1 MGRRRWGISVGA
13 ICHDFG
19 NEDGLVVANSAWPAL
34 NGNVGVHR
42 APLTLTIRF
51 KNMHLRK
58 IAIGF
63 SVLFLVST
71 GAHARGAIDLYSPQ
85 ERQLSFDSCADIFPA
100 ATPIKTA
107 TIPASM
113 QPLALCSDHFA
124 VLYSQT
130 SKTPLLVVERLNAR
144 QLKDAKG
151 EERTNHFYADPRIPK
166 AGRAELSDYHGQHP
180 AMDRGHQSPA
190 ADAPDAKAMAQSFA
204 LSNMVPQDPTNN
216 RKIWSKVEADVR
228 KFAVRAGGD
237 VYVFTGPLF
246 DAGHGT
252 IGDNQVWV
260 PTRLF
265 KLVYDASSRRAWA
278 YVLPNAETRIQRPM
292 DYDTFVK
299 TTGLRLLGNLPVS
312 GSVGRG

>member
-1 MGRRRWGISVGA
+1 
-13 ICHDFG
+13 
-19 NEDGLVVANSAWPAL
+19 
-34 NGNVGVHR
+34 
-42 APLTLTIRF
+42 
-51 KNMHLRK
+51 MHLRT
-58 IAIGF
+58 IAAAL
-63 SVLFLVST
+63 STLLLLST
-71 GAHARGAIDLYSPQ
+71 GAQARGAMDLYSSQ
-85 ERQLSFDSCADIFPA
+85 EQRLSFDSCADIFPA

-113 QPLALCSDHFA
+113 KPLALCSDHFA

-130 SKTPLLVVERLNAR
+130 SKTPLVVVERLNAR

-166 AGRAELSDYHGQHP
+166 GARAELSDYRGQQP

-237 VYVFTGPLF
+237 VFVFTGPLF
-246 DAGHGT
+246 DSGYST
-252 IGDNQVWV
+252 MGDNQVWV

-265 KLVYDASSRRAWA
+265 KLVYDASSQRAWA

-299 TTGLRLLGNLPVS
+299 ATGLKLLGNLPVS